1 MATKFITVSI
11 DIMHDK
17 NLTPNQKFIL
27 AEIEQLSELEKGC
40 IASNKHFSE
49 LIGIKVQGV
58 SNAIN
63 DLAKKGYISIDNSK
77 TIRNYGR
84 IITIHS
90 DVSTIHDNVSTIHS
104 NVESKENKTIN
115 KTINSVIEYLNIK
128 TGKRFNS
135 KSKDSLLIKQLLK
148 DNYTIEDFKLVID
161 KKVNEWNDNEEMK
174 KFLRPSTLFG
184 TKFDRYLN
192 ESIPTKK
199 TIGKS
204 GMMIGGKV
212 IWTE

>member
-148 DNYTIEDFKLVID
+148 DNYTIEDFKIVID
-161 KKVNEWNDNEEMK
+161 KKVNEWNDNDEMK

-199 TIGKS
+199 TIGKP
-204 GMMIGGKV
+204 GMMIGGQV
-212 IWTE
+212 I